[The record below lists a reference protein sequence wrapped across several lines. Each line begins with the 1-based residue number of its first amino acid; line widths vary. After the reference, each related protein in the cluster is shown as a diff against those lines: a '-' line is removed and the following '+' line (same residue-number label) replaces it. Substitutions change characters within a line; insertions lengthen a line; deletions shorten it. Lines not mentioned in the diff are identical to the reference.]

1 MSTILQTIKEKTDK
15 GKKVFAVLI
24 DPDKFPKQ
32 NLLKIITAMET
43 AQPDIILVGGSLVAS
58 KTDEVVQVLKENLT
72 IPVILFPGSIL
83 QITPKADGILF
94 ISLIS
99 GRNPELL
106 IGNHVASAPLIKST
120 KMEVISTGYILIEGG
135 TTTSVEYMSQTR
147 PIPNTKTEIAVA
159 TAMAGEMLGQK
170 LIYLEGGSGSLNPVP
185 EEMIK
190 EVKQSISI
198 PLIVGGGLNT
208 VDKVKNACQAG
219 ADIIVVGNAFEK
231 DLSLLKEFKEIIT
244 SYS

>member
-1 MSTILQTIKEKTDK
+1 MYAIRSYYD
-15 GKKVFAVLI
+15 
-24 DPDKFPKQ
+24 
-32 NLLKIITAMET
+32 
-43 AQPDIILVGGSLVAS
+43 
-58 KTDEVVQVLKENLT
+58 
-72 IPVILFPGSIL
+72 
-83 QITPKADGILF
+83 
-94 ISLIS
+94 
-99 GRNPELL
+99 
-106 IGNHVASAPLIKST
+106 
-120 KMEVISTGYILIEGG
+120 ILIEGG